1 LSLPKSGKGRI
12 VKSRKLLRIYR
23 ELRVS
28 NMKNNRIMALSFDT
42 GGTVLD
48 WHSSFKKAFSNVGS
62 RHNLEC
68 DWALLANDLRQRSLN
83 MMLKL
88 GEKTPPD
95 KNIDEAHYIAV
106 NQICEEYNLNVFT
119 QEDRHAI
126 AWESFHNSL
135 VWPDFKKAFLR
146 LRSNYI
152 VCSHTILSFRLIID
166 SSRKNNVNWDAVF
179 SCEAI
184 GKYKTLI
191 DSYKKVASWLALEPH
206 QICKVACHTSDLD
219 AARQAGFITAFVH
232 RPMEW
237 GAPGPPSLNDVS
249 PKPDYDVVVNT
260 FQELVKALQALK
272 LG

>member
-1 LSLPKSGKGRI
+1 MSLPKSGKGRI

-28 NMKNNRIMALSFDT
+28 NMNNNRIMALSFDT

-106 NQICEEYNLNVFT
+106 NQICEEYNLNDINSVLPS
-119 QEDRHAI
+119 
-126 AWESFHNSL
+126 ES
-135 VWPDFKKAFLR
+135 
-146 LRSNYI
+146 
-152 VCSHTILSFRLIID
+152 
-166 SSRKNNVNWDAVF
+166 
-179 SCEAI
+179 
-184 GKYKTLI
+184 
-191 DSYKKVASWLALEPH
+191 
-206 QICKVACHTSDLD
+206 
-219 AARQAGFITAFVH
+219 
-232 RPMEW
+232 
-237 GAPGPPSLNDVS
+237 
-249 PKPDYDVVVNT
+249 
-260 FQELVKALQALK
+260 LK
-272 LG
+272 LENIFSG